1 MSEYSGQNVFLLG
14 YREGVRD
21 ARKEIAEI
29 ARLKKQFDIRTVD
42 LAVKDLLKN
51 LIKDDNNEH
60 DAKGNSEMV

>member
-1 MSEYSGQNVFLLG
+1 MFLLG

>member
-1 MSEYSGQNVFLLG
+1 MDNDSSADVFLQG

-29 ARLKKQFDIRTVD
+29 ARLKKPFELRTVD

-51 LIKDDNNEH
+51 LTKDDKHEH
-60 DAKGNSEMV
+60 DAERKS